1 VRCRS
6 NSRDPCS
13 ILSDKLLAVSSSL
26 DIVLPGEFDL
36 KDSQRSCHRSLDF
49 LGALQL
55 FKKDIVS
62 LEKPGD
68 GTYRVVFSDSA
79 IDSYSGDYVRFRV
92 NSDEQRS
99 GLELAQK
106 RDETPQRRMRAGQN
120 GVQWGYARI

>member
-1 VRCRS
+1 MPGKKRLFFG
-6 NSRDPCS
+6 P
-13 ILSDKLLAVSSSL
+13 LAISSSL

-55 FKKDIVS
+55 FKKDVVW

-68 GTYRVVFSDSA
+68 GTYRIVFSDSA
-79 IDSYSGDYVRFRV
+79 IDSYSGDYVRFRMDD
-92 NSDEQRS
+92 DERQP
-99 GLELAQK
+99 GPELAQK
-106 RDETPQRRMRAGQN
+106 RDEAAQRRTQHRQN